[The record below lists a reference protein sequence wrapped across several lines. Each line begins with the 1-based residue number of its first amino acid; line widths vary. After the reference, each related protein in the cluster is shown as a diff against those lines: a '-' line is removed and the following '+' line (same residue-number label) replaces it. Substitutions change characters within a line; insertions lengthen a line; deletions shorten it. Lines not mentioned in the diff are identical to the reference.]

1 MVITKVNIA
10 SNAFVMLGGEV
21 ISSFVDG
28 DVQSLIAA
36 ALYDVTLYAMLTE
49 TKWNFA
55 TKYFDLVQET
65 IAPKGPYKYKYQ
77 LPSDC
82 IYVIKC
88 TSNQYEIQNYDLLT
102 NDKEPQIEY
111 IYQIDEINLPP
122 YFVKALQYN
131 LAAQFAI
138 PLTGSVE
145 KASYF
150 VQMYENE
157 LKKARNADSSQRIT
171 EPIHSAPY
179 IEARR

>member
-10 SNAFVMLGGEV
+10 SNAFVMLGGEI

-28 DVQSLIAA
+28 DVQSNIAA
-36 ALYDVTLYAMLTE
+36 SLYDVTLFAMLTE

-55 TKYFDLVQET
+55 TKYFNLVQET
-65 IAPKGPYKYKYQ
+65 LTPKGPWKYKYQ

-88 TSNQYEIQNYDLLT
+88 TAQSYEIQNYDLLT

-138 PLTGSVE
+138 PLSGSID
-145 KASYF
+145 KANYF
-150 VQMYENE
+150 QSLYELE
-157 LKKARNADSSQRIT
+157 LKKAKNSDSSQRIS
-171 EPIHSAPY
+171 EPIKSAPY
-179 IEARR
+179 IDTRR